1 MDAILGTCYTIH
13 TLFKLNLSLIKK
25 KSEKI
30 TSTGSLPSSAAISKD
45 KTIVVATP
53 EAVYVY
59 NENLEKVGQI
69 EKPGFTPS
77 VTDIS
82 PDSKTVYVGGKV
94 LKEIKS

>member
-1 MDAILGTCYTIH
+1 MFIFN
-13 TLFKLNLSLIKK
+13 LFLIKKK

-53 EAVYVY
+53 ETVYVY

-69 EKPGFTPS
+69 EKPGFAPS
-77 VTDIS
+77 VVDIS

-94 LKEIKS
+94 LKKIKS